1 MVFLSCKNALDIP
14 CLRPLPSPLRLVRE
28 RHGACGVLPTGH
40 GHALAG
46 SGSPYD
52 APSAPQAI
60 PCQLCFR
67 GPLLFLVENVLK
79 LLPPLPISYPFCCQS
94 VNCSQDA
101 VNVPLPPLPGFYRVN
116 HPCLYRSTFS
126 PQDLNMSTPSHGDK
140 LPSSNL
146 AATWSAGQAA
156 VEFICDAKH
165 GLLQAVAVEK
175 GKTDTSKLFELAQ
188 QQRWKAPSWSQFTHV
203 GPDHSPVFQ
212 VTVSNQGNASEKSC
226 SQICVGRLTLGYLCA
241 LFEASS
247 IIQNLHFVSDPV
259 LQLSPLIKRR
269 VLSQVTVPRGVL
281 DDVECVGEGKTKSE
295 AQHAA
300 AALAMTQVPYP
311 GINCFS
317 SRSCLKG

>member
-188 QQRWKAPSWSQFTHV
+188 QH
-203 GPDHSPVFQ
+203 
-212 VTVSNQGNASEKSC
+212 N
-226 SQICVGRLTLGYLCA
+226 
-241 LFEASS
+241 
-247 IIQNLHFVSDPV
+247 
-259 LQLSPLIKRR
+259 
-269 VLSQVTVPRGVL
+269 
-281 DDVECVGEGKTKSE
+281 
-295 AQHAA
+295 
-300 AALAMTQVPYP
+300 
-311 GINCFS
+311 
-317 SRSCLKG
+317 